1 MLALRTAELV
11 LLGLTP
17 RLGQQS
23 VLVRSLLQAHQL
35 VSLALRP

>member
-11 LLGLTP
+11 LL
-17 RLGQQS
+17 RLAPKLDQQR

-35 VSLALRP
+35 VSLALHP